1 MAVRAQDFQIP
12 KITHEEVNE
21 NRGVF
26 VIEPLDRGFGY
37 TFGNSLR
44 RVLLS
49 SLEGAAVTSVK
60 LEGVAHEFTTL
71 PGVREDVTDI
81 ILNLKQL
88 VCILHGESPEV
99 EVRLTKRGEGIVTAA
114 DIEAPADLEILNP
127 ELEIANLSSKGRLE
141 ITLTIGRGRGYVP
154 AEGNRGQAHTIGV
167 IPVDSMFSPIR
178 RVAYDVEAAR
188 VGQRTDYDKLILD
201 VTTNGSI
208 DPKDAIAQAAEIL
221 IRQLAIFTDLE
232 KMEGFGE
239 ARRPRPSGA
248 DSVGVSLA
256 RGMENFPI
264 EELELG
270 VRSYNCLKRVGIET
284 IGDLVT
290 KTENELAAIPN
301 FGKKSI
307 EEVKE
312 TLAAA
317 RPAPPRRRGR
327 QRRGGVEADVRHERS
342 GKKLGRDSAHRKA
355 LYANLAG
362 ALIEHGRIKT
372 TVTKAKAVKPIAE
385 QMITLGRRGDLHAR
399 RQAIAFLRSRDVV
412 HKLFAEVA
420 PRFEDRPGGYSRI
433 IRIGPRPG
441 DAAEMAYLELV
452 DEEYVAKEREERDA
466 ASPSAAVPR
475 RGGRGGARGARP
487 RRSRSRRRAEA
498 EASRARA
505 EAEADEPA
513 PRATSPRP
521 TTRGL
526 DADADEGADDRRS
539 RAPPT
544 LRSAERLREAR
555 AEEPPADH
563 GERDQLEAR
572 RRSPR

>member
-1 MAVRAQDFQIP
+1 MAVRATDFQVP
-12 KITHEEVNE
+12 KITHEEVTE

-60 LEGVAHEFTTL
+60 IEGVAHEFTTL

-99 EVRLTKRGEGIVTAA
+99 EVRLTKRGDGVVTAA

-127 ELEIANLSSKGRLE
+127 DLEIANLSSKGRLE
-141 ITLTIGRGRGYVP
+141 VTLTIGRGRGYLP
-154 AEGNRGQAHTIGV
+154 AEGNRGQSHTIGV
-167 IPVDSMFSPIR
+167 IPVDSMFSPIN

-232 KMEGFGE
+232 KIEGFGE
-239 ARRPRPSGA
+239 SASAAIDGVGGESA
-248 DSVGVSLA
+248 GVSLA
-256 RGMENFPI
+256 GGMENFPI

-290 KTENELAAIPN
+290 KTESELAAIPN

-312 TLAAA
+312 TLQQH
-317 RPAPPRRRGR
+317 GLNL
-327 QRRGGVEADVRHERS
+327 RGGS
-342 GKKLGRDSAHRKA
+342 SNG
-355 LYANLAG
+355 
-362 ALIEHGRIKT
+362 
-372 TVTKAKAVKPIAE
+372 
-385 QMITLGRRGDLHAR
+385 
-399 RQAIAFLRSRDVV
+399 
-412 HKLFAEVA
+412 
-420 PRFEDRPGGYSRI
+420 
-433 IRIGPRPG
+433 
-441 DAAEMAYLELV
+441 
-452 DEEYVAKEREERDA
+452 
-466 ASPSAAVPR
+466 
-475 RGGRGGARGARP
+475 
-487 RRSRSRRRAEA
+487 AEA
-498 EASRARA
+498 
-505 EAEADEPA
+505 
-513 PRATSPRP
+513 
-521 TTRGL
+521 
-526 DADADEGADDRRS
+526 
-539 RAPPT
+539 
-544 LRSAERLREAR
+544 
-555 AEEPPADH
+555 
-563 GERDQLEAR
+563 
-572 RRSPR
+572 